1 MTTYIDSRIVT
12 LTSATAKTKYNS
24 TFLSDVEFEMIGLL
38 REESDI
44 IHTEISVLSAEIPV
58 SFYLINTSNNSFR
71 YIYNG
76 TPVTTTIVVGNYNAT
91 TLLAFINAAIL
102 AVWGT
107 QVVTLSISKVTGKIL
122 FTIPSGLV
130 FQYVGGT
137 STTNTL
143 LGFGSATYIS
153 SGGLLTAPFP
163 ANLLGT
169 KRISI
174 CSTYLPIYSYTS
186 VSNTLSDTLA
196 TIEVDQP
203 AFGLLLYKNTTQ
215 LRSRLR
221 VDTLDIFDIQLRDE
235 LNQLLDFNN
244 CDWSITLVL
253 DITRKTIVDTA
264 DSFNTI
270 LANNSTLRSTFPKV
284 EEKDLPTDNLPK
296 VDNLPQVD
304 LGKGDQINSDLDL
317 LNYNPKK

>member
-38 REESDI
+38 RQESDI

-58 SFYLINTSNNSFR
+58 SFYNVTTTNNSFR
-71 YIYNG
+71 YVYNG
-76 TPVTTTIVVGNYNAT
+76 TPVTTTIAVGNYNAT
-91 TLLAFINAAIL
+91 TLLAFINASIL

-107 QVVTLSISKVTGKIL
+107 QVVTLTISKVTGKFL

-143 LGFGSATYIS
+143 LGFVSATYIS

-221 VDTLDIFDIQLRDE
+221 VDTLDVFDIQLRDE

-264 DSFNTI
+264 DPFNTI
-270 LANNSTLRSTFPKV
+270 LANNVSMN
-284 EEKDLPTDNLPK
+284 LPRVDNLPK
-296 VDNLPQVD
+296 DLPQVD